1 MSISSTKINFK
12 TLKFELEFA
21 LVLEYESNLQKIHPE
36 FQTPKR
42 DFSWGNDGERNLV
55 FNLGRKG

>member
-1 MSISSTKINFK
+1 MSISSIKINFK

-21 LVLEYESNLQKIHPE
+21 LVLEYESNLQKIHPQ
-36 FQTPKR
+36 FQTSKR
-42 DFSWGNDGERNLV
+42 DFSRGDDGERNLV